1 MIGPSQ
7 DKTFPKMEGLLSWTS
22 KRQQALSSN
31 IANKDTP
38 GYQAKDFTFETEL
51 ALSVDLVSTS
61 PKHIAPVH
69 QETSDARVIE
79 VGTQVK
85 ANGNNVD
92 IEREL
97 TEITKNGVQYLTLV
111 QYLNSKIRTMRSA
124 ITDGGKV

>member
-1 MIGPSQ
+1 MILPS
-7 DKTFPKMEGLLSWTS
+7 DDRNFPVLEDLLSWAS

-31 IANKDTP
+31 VTNLDTP
-38 GYQAKDFTFETEL
+38 GYKAKDYSFQKEL
-51 ALSVDLVSTS
+51 ASFQMTTTS

-69 QETSDARVIE
+69 DTSSARVFE
-79 VGTQVK
+79 VGTKEK

-97 TEITKNGVQYLTLV
+97 TEITKNGLQYITLV
-111 QYLNSKIRTMRSA
+111 QYLNQKIRTLRSA